1 MIIEQCCA
9 TSAEGQADLVLS
21 LRASPSLIRRD
32 PILLLP
38 SGVFESALEL
48 ISQRGRGFA
57 RRWCH
62 SGSRGFRVIAS
73 AAAGR
78 NIVTLSTQS
87 AHEAFDAIARFAY
100 GKRGQEGSIKRLQ
113 NRSAHPTQQASIF

>member
-100 GKRGQEGSIKRLQ
+100 QIDDVAIGEAKSPKMQPVAFR
-113 NRSAHPTQQASIF
+113 

>member
-62 SGSRGFRVIAS
+62 SGSRGFRVIA
-73 AAAGR
+73 AQLPDG
-78 NIVTLSTQS
+78 IVTLSTQS

-100 GKRGQEGSIKRLQ
+100 GKRGQEGSKKRLQ
-113 NRSAHPTQQASIF
+113 NRSPHPTQQASIF